1 MHKFSSSFR
10 KAIEE
15 SVPIKKVD
23 IKSPN
28 QPIWFNK
35 QAKKLVNKQRKLYSK
50 FKSTSDPFHLES
62 YSKVRRSN
70 KKAFRTLKKK
80 FVSEKVCKPLLK
92 GNSKPFYKYLRS
104 KRNEQHSITSL
115 LLPNGSTTTCNH
127 ECAKLF
133 NTYFHKKF
141 CTDEQLVNTSLLPIT
156 FDIIDIDE
164 KGISLPT

>member
-1 MHKFSSSFR
+1 MIFAKLSVVPNKTSQSLHKFSSSFR

-35 QAKKLVNKQRKLYSK
+35 QAKKLVNKQRKLYNK

-80 FVSEKVCKPLLK
+80 FVSENVCKPLLIK
-92 GNSKPFYKYLRS
+92 GNRKPFYK
-104 KRNEQHSITSL
+104 
-115 LLPNGSTTTCNH
+115 
-127 ECAKLF
+127 
-133 NTYFHKKF
+133 
-141 CTDEQLVNTSLLPIT
+141 
-156 FDIIDIDE
+156 
-164 KGISLPT
+164 